1 MQYVLLIC
9 GEEQS
14 AAAEEPE
21 EPEGDAG
28 AWVEQMDRR
37 GARSFGSVLTPP
49 STATTVRVRDGQA
62 VLTDG
67 PFAETKEQILGF
79 DLIEVADLDEALE
92 AARTHPM
99 AAFGAVE
106 VRALLEQ

>member
-1 MQYVLLIC
+1 MQYLLLIW

-14 AAAEEPE
+14 AAATAG
-21 EPEGDAG
+21 EPEGDA
-28 AWVEQMDRR
+28 ATWVTQMDRR
-37 GARSFGSVLTPP
+37 GVRRLGSVLTAP
-49 STATTVRVRDGQA
+49 SLATTVRVREGQA

-79 DLIEVADLDEALE
+79 DLIEVADLDEVLE
-92 AARTHPM
+92 VARAHPM

-106 VRALLEQ
+106 VRALLQE

>member
-1 MQYVLLIC
+1 MQYLLLIC

-14 AAAEEPE
+14 AAAVPE

-28 AWVEQMDRR
+28 AWVAQMDLRGLRR
-37 GARSFGSVLTPP
+37 FGGVLTPP

-106 VRALLEQ
+106 VRALLQQ

>member
-1 MQYVLLIC
+1 MQYLLLVC
-9 GEEQS
+9 GDEHS
-14 AAAEEPE
+14 AAAVPE

-28 AWVEQMDRR
+28 AWVGQMDLRGVRR
-37 GARSFGSVLTPP
+37 FGGVLTSP

-92 AARTHPM
+92 AARAHPM

-106 VRALLEQ
+106 VRALLQQ